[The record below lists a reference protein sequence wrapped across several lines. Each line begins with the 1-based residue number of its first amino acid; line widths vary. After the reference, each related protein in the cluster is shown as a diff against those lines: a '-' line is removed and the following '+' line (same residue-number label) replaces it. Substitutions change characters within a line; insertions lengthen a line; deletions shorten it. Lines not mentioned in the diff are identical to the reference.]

1 VVRRQDEDDATRGAE
16 ARHPF
21 LQRVSAE
28 LRADLNL
35 DAYYGIATI
44 IAPGGTPMG
53 DPPSKGRCGMLLSLI
68 IDSQYTNHHLC

>member
-1 VVRRQDEDDATRGAE
+1 MVRRQDEDDATRGAE

-68 IDSQYTNHHLC
+68 IDSQYTHHHLC

>member
-1 VVRRQDEDDATRGAE
+1 MVRRQDEDDATRGAE

-68 IDSQYTNHHLC
+68 IASQHRR